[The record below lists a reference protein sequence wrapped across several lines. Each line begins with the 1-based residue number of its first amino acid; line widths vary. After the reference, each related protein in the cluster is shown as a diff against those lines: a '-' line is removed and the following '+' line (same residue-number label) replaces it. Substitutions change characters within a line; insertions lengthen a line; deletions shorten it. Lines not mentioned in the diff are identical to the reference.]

1 MSGKKVAFFILG
13 MLVLMIAAGGCG
25 SKETSLAIG
34 KESIVTA
41 ASFMAK
47 DEANG
52 KKMIELLQSE
62 NDMVLAKYMQEKII
76 DSIDEGAKV
85 KVVSQQDSLV
95 KANYKGKD
103 VYLWAK
109 HLKQ

>member
-1 MSGKKVAFFILG
+1 MSGKKVAMFILG
-13 MLVLMIAAGGCG
+13 MFVLMLVAGGCG
-25 SKETSLAIG
+25 SKEAQLAIG
-34 KESIVTA
+34 KDSTVTV
-41 ASFMAK
+41 ASFTAK
-47 DEANG
+47 DESNG
-52 KKMIELLQSE
+52 KKMVELLQSE
-62 NDMVLAKYMQEKII
+62 NDMVLAKYMQDKII